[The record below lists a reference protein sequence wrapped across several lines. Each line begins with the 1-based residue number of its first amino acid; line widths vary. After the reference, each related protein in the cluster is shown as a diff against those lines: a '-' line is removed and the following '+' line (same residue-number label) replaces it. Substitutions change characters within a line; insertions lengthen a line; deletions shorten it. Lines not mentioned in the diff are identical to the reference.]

1 MVKLGRNFRNKLQ
14 SLCLVGRWKFGVEIP
29 SLFLHVPMDRQEVS
43 RVRTMEVSSI
53 TETEVQ
59 ESMHV
64 TPWLLLEGKCM
75 ATKCGINFSSDGN
88 QHR

>member
-1 MVKLGRNFRNKLQ
+1 MKLGGNFRNKLQ
-14 SLCLVGRWKFGVEIP
+14 SPCIVGRWKFGAEIP
-29 SLFLHVPMDRQEVS
+29 SVFLHGPMDRHQEVS

-59 ESMHV
+59 ESIHV

-75 ATKCGINFSSDGN
+75 ATKCGRKFSSDGN
-88 QHR
+88 QHP